1 VLFLTL
7 SLGFW
12 KKAEGCGESCQ
23 TRFLKNFRFHENK
36 DQNWYGSCNQSGIF
50 KKKGFSAPASQEDI
64 IMTQNIL
71 DLNEALVSKILY
83 DFDTELQ
90 TRFSSS
96 LFQFILATDEISDGM
111 FHDTVRRV
119 WRDAGP
125 QGLRSYLGRELILL
139 EDYREQHLHKL
150 GS

>member
-1 VLFLTL
+1 
-7 SLGFW
+7 
-12 KKAEGCGESCQ
+12 
-23 TRFLKNFRFHENK
+23 
-36 DQNWYGSCNQSGIF
+36 
-50 KKKGFSAPASQEDI
+50 
-64 IMTQNIL
+64 MTQNIL

-125 QGLRSYLGRELILL
+125 QGLRTYLGRELTLL
-139 EDYREQHLHKL
+139 EDYREQQLHKL

>member
-1 VLFLTL
+1 M
-7 SLGFW
+7 
-12 KKAEGCGESCQ
+12 KK
-23 TRFLKNFRFHENK
+23 NV
-36 DQNWYGSCNQSGIF
+36 
-50 KKKGFSAPASQEDI
+50 
-64 IMTQNIL
+64 L

-119 WRDAGP
+119 WRDVGP
-125 QGLRSYLGRELILL
+125 QGLRSYLGRELTLL
-139 EDYREQHLHKL
+139 EDYREQQLIKL

>member
-1 VLFLTL
+1 MT
-7 SLGFW
+7 
-12 KKAEGCGESCQ
+12 
-23 TRFLKNFRFHENK
+23 NK
-36 DQNWYGSCNQSGIF
+36 
-50 KKKGFSAPASQEDI
+50 
-64 IMTQNIL
+64 IL

-119 WRDAGP
+119 WGMPGRRDCAP
-125 QGLRSYLGRELILL
+125 TLAAN
-139 EDYREQHLHKL
+139 
-150 GS
+150 